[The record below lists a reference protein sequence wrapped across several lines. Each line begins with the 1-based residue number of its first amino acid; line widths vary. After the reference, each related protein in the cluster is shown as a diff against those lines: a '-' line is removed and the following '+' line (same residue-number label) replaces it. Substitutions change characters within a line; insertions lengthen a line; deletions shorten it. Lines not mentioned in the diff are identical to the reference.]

1 MMKKILITSALFL
14 WLGGGVA
21 RAILPADASVR
32 EPQLRRERIA
42 VDEKY
47 EKSMEELR
55 KVAIQRHKDLTAGLE
70 YPPWKCQPSGAP
82 VPGASLSLRTRDRK
96 EVLGHSWL
104 IGIFSLLVIGGLF
117 WLIKQMTR
125 EADNR

>member
-1 MMKKILITSALFL
+1 VLALFL
-14 WLGGGVA
+14 WLGGSTA
-21 RAILPADASVR
+21 RAILPPDASAR

-70 YPPWKCQPSGAP
+70 YPPWKCLPSGAP
-82 VPGASLSLRTRDRK
+82 KPGATLSLRTRDRK
-96 EVLGHSWL
+96 EILGHSWL